1 MLLRARKGLESW
13 GPGEEAH
20 AQYAQSGRTAGAHG
34 WCARPM
40 RTLNAHN
47 ASVRGRLGGATLVP
61 LVGEPW
67 IASDVDT
74 SSSRRAVNLKLSAG
88 LLAEGRRARIN
99 LSALLERALRGEL
112 VEFNRRN
119 WRLENARAIAAYNR
133 HLERYGTCFEG
144 QWDE

>member
-1 MLLRARKGLESW
+1 M
-13 GPGEEAH
+13 
-20 AQYAQSGRTAGAHG
+20 
-34 WCARPM
+34 
-40 RTLNAHN
+40 
-47 ASVRGRLGGATLVP
+47 
-61 LVGEPW
+61 
-67 IASDVDT
+67 DT